1 MLVHAEKSLRSVR
14 IGAMAWP
21 AVVSSLK
28 RFEIIE
34 VRVQPE
40 LYVEHVEGPP
50 GYHVV
55 TGMEESKEAAE
66 FYARSNPTRTSG
78 AKPTSQ
84 KHPAGKAGSKPFFR
98 LK

>member
-1 MLVHAEKSLRSVR
+1 
-14 IGAMAWP
+14 MAWP

-40 LYVEHVEGPP
+40 LCVEHVDGPP
-50 GYHVV
+50 GYHVA
-55 TGMEESKEAAE
+55 TGVGESKEAAE
-66 FYARSNPTRTSG
+66 FYARSNPTRTPG
-78 AKPTSQ
+78 VKTTSQ
-84 KHPAGKAGSKPFFR
+84 KHPAGKGGFKPFFR